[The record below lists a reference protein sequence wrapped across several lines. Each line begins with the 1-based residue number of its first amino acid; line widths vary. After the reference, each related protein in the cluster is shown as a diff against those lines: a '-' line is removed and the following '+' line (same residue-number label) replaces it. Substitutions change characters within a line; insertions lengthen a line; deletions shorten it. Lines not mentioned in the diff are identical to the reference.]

1 MPLKA
6 DIDAIDWK
14 ILRELQQE
22 GRITN
27 VELSS
32 RVGIS
37 APPCLRRVRRLEE
50 AGIIRGYHGV
60 LDSRKVGLDV
70 TAFIGVSMSSN
81 GIQLLEDVLVGMEEV
96 LECHHV
102 TGGYTVLL
110 KVRTQNTQALERLIS
125 RVRLLEGVLRTETL
139 VVLSTQLERTLIPLG
154 VNADDP
160 PPAKRANGN
169 GPASSLGT
177 AASGASG
184 NGATHRDVK
193 HDSVSEALE
202 GRGERE

>member
-1 MPLKA
+1 MKLGDTQLD
-6 DIDAIDWK
+6 DIDRR
-14 ILRELQQE
+14 ILAQLQE
-22 GRITN
+22 DCKTPLAHVGR
-27 VELSS
+27 
-32 RVGIS
+32 RVGLS
-37 APPCLRRVRRLEE
+37 APSVMERIRKLEE

-81 GIQLLEDVLVGMEEV
+81 GIQHLEDVLVGMDEV

-102 TGGYTVLL
+102 TGAYTVLL
-110 KVRTQNTQALERLIS
+110 KVRTQNTQALEQLIS
-125 RVRLLEGVLRTETL
+125 RVRQLDGVLRTETL

-169 GPASSLGT
+169 G
-177 AASGASG
+177 AAHKDS
-184 NGATHRDVK
+184 K
-193 HDSVSEALE
+193 HDASEALE
-202 GRGERE
+202 GRGERSES

>member
-1 MPLKA
+1 MKLGDTQLD
-6 DIDAIDWK
+6 DIDRR
-14 ILRELQQE
+14 ILAQLQE
-22 GRITN
+22 DCKAPLAHVGK
-27 VELSS
+27 
-32 RVGIS
+32 RVGLS
-37 APPCLRRVRRLEE
+37 APSVMERIRKLEE

-81 GIQLLEDVLVGMEEV
+81 GIVLLETVLADMDEV

-102 TGGYTVLL
+102 TGAYTVLL

-125 RVRLLEGVLRTETL
+125 RVRQLEGVLRTETL

-160 PPAKRANGN
+160 PPSKRANGN
-169 GPASSLGT
+169 GSA
-177 AASGASG
+177 GASG
-184 NGATHRDVK
+184 NGSAHKDSK
-193 HDSVSEALE
+193 HEAASEALL
-202 GRGERE
+202 GRGERSES